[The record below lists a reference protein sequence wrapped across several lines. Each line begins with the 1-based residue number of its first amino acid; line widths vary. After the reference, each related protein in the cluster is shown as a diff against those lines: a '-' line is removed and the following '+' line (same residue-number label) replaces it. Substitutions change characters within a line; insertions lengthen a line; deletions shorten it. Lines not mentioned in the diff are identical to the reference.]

1 MFEFF
6 ISAFNIILYQ
16 PLFNALV
23 LFYKYLPGNDF
34 GIAIIVLTILTKL
47 IISPFAVQGIKS
59 QKVLQELQPKVQE
72 IQKKFGKDKEK
83 QAKALMELYKNEKV
97 NPLSGCLP
105 LLIQLPIFIALYRLF
120 WNGFQAEQMQH
131 LYSFISNP
139 GVINTSFLGILD
151 LSQPSVILAIL
162 TGILQLVQTK
172 MLSPQMNKEQGSGFA
187 QIMQKQM
194 LYIFPLF
201 TIVILLKFPAALALY
216 WITMVLFTIVQ
227 QYIILETPTNK
238 A

>member
-172 MLSPQMNKEQGSGFA
+172 MVLLGERLPNHLKILPCSKLRLLRKNFRFGF
-187 QIMQKQM
+187 
-194 LYIFPLF
+194 
-201 TIVILLKFPAALALY
+201 
-216 WITMVLFTIVQ
+216 
-227 QYIILETPTNK
+227 
-238 A
+238 